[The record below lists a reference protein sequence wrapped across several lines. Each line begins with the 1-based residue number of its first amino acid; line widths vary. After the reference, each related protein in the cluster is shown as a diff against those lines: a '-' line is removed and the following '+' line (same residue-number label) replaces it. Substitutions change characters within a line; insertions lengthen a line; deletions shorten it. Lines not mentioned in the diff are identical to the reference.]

1 MRFSENKISFLYFPP
16 NRRWKVLAPEEVP
29 LLQEARKLQK
39 NALISNFVDRE
50 SERPALGPND
60 FVSLPAITD
69 GSEKKNANPSVK
81 QKKRL
86 R

>member
-1 MRFSENKISFLYFPP
+1 MFFRANKFSFLFFPP
-16 NRRWKVLAPEEVP
+16 TRRWKVLAPEEVP
-29 LLQEARKLQK
+29 LLREARKLQK

-50 SERPALGPND
+50 SERPTLGPCD

-69 GSEKKNANPSVK
+69 GSEHKNADPSVK
-81 QKKRL
+81 QKKRS